1 MEDSFIGVVQDILSY
16 LRSLPMCHDHSD
28 RLIVIAG
35 LLLIIY
41 FVGSMIRNL
50 LIGALIIFLL
60 WGGRYQDAG
69 YSQHVNRYTGAVCD
83 VSREC
88 WQPEKFPNFYE
99 RLSYR

>member
-16 LRSLPMCHDHSD
+16 LRSLSIYHDHSD
-28 RLIVIAG
+28 KLIVIAG

-41 FVGSMIRNL
+41 FVGSMIRTL
-50 LIGALIIFLL
+50 LMGALIVFVL
-60 WGGRYQDAG
+60 WGFRYQDVG

-83 VSREC
+83 VTREC
-88 WQPEKFPNFYE
+88 WQPEKSPNFYD